1 LLDLWGRAVTLVN
14 GTLFKAPRFARSS
27 GALVEVDAG
36 CGAPERAL
44 ASLEIR

>member
-1 LLDLWGRAVTLVN
+1 VLDRWERIIIPVIR
-14 GTLFKAPRFARSS
+14 TLFKAPRFARSS

-44 ASLEIR
+44 ASLENR